1 MSTELNRP
9 TIVPTTETDLVRAH
23 GLAALAMVVFS
34 VLLGLVLSVKFHWPE
49 FLSGQSWLTWG
60 RLRYA
65 HTQGIFFGWLGNAFL
80 MFCYHA
86 VPRLASRPVASRLL
100 GWVLFFV
107 WNGLIVLSGWA
118 LVLAGYSQPLEWAEF
133 PLIVDAF
140 VVLAFVLMAIQFL
153 LPFFRT
159 RLSELYVSAWYIM
172 GAIVFTL
179 FAYPVGNLVPE
190 LVPGA
195 RGATYSGLWIHDAV
209 GLYVT
214 PFAVAIAYFVI
225 PIATGQPIFS
235 HFLSMLAFWML
246 FFIYPLNGTHHF
258 LFSPIPM
265 TAQFGAIL
273 ASVYLGMD
281 VTLNVANQLLSLRGA
296 SGTVARDEALRYTW
310 LGAVLYLV
318 VSLQGS
324 LQALMP
330 LNRFVH
336 FSDWVIGHAHL
347 AMIGFASF
355 AAIGGMLHIW
365 KRTPGVRYNA
375 RAADWSFWLLAL
387 GLFFMVADLTVA
399 GLVQGELWQSE
410 APWLESVR
418 ASRLYWMVRSAS
430 GLLILT
436 GFAALCLSMVSGPV
450 GRLASSTQETPS
462 SEIFS
467 EENAGFNSRGLHWLQ
482 NAYVFTGVAG
492 FGFFLLSFVVL
503 AVWPNRTLEQEIVAT
518 QPSPLPPQTVSER
531 RGRAVYGR
539 EGCVNCHSQFVRST
553 VNDVRRFGMV
563 SQAWEAERELPQLW
577 GTRRIGPDLAREHG
591 KRSRDWQLTHL
602 WNPRFV
608 VPESI
613 MPSYPWLFDG
623 SPLRPTRDALDLLAY
638 LDSLGRDAVVSG
650 VVQQGKKRTLTPEE
664 EERMGVFCDCGIPR
678 TPGPPPLLNTQ
689 LDPSERSR
697 YLRRGE
703 QVYQRHC
710 SGCHGVSGKGDGPA
724 AASLL
729 PAPRDLSTA
738 RFSDLAL
745 SRILWSGVSGS
756 AMPDWHELPLTDLR
770 ALSVFVQA
778 LAPPEETDPPLT
790 AAEQQEASYLY
801 ARNCAGCHGVRGAA
815 DGITANVLP
824 RRPTHF
830 RHIQPTRAYA
840 EHALAHGIPGTAMT
854 PWDGKLSD
862 QERRLLARYVRTLFQ
877 GR

>member
-1 MSTELNRP
+1 MSTNP
-9 TIVPTTETDLVRAH
+9 NGVNGVPATENGLVRAH
-23 GLAALAMVVFS
+23 GFAALGMVFFS
-34 VLLGLVLSVKFHWPE
+34 VLMGIVLSLKFHWPE
-49 FLSGQSWLTWG
+49 LMGRHAWLTWG

-86 VPRLASRPVASRLL
+86 VPRLAGRPVLSRRL

-107 WNGLIVLSGWA
+107 WNCLVVLSGWV

-133 PLIVDAF
+133 PLVVDAF
-140 VVLAFVLMAIQFL
+140 VVVAFVLLAIQFV

-209 GLYVT
+209 GLYAT

-225 PIATGQPIFS
+225 PIATGRPIFS
-235 HFLSMLAFWML
+235 HFLSMLTFWML

-258 LFSPIPM
+258 LFSSIPM
-265 TAQFGAIL
+265 SAQFGAIL

-296 SGTVARDEALRYTW
+296 SGIVARDEALRYTW
-310 LGAVLYLV
+310 LGVVLYLV

-324 LQALMP
+324 VQALMP

-336 FSDWVIGHAHL
+336 FSDWVIGHSHL

-355 AAIGGMLHIW
+355 AAIGGMLHVW
-365 KRTPGVRYNA
+365 KRTPGVRYSA
-375 RAADWSFWLLAL
+375 RAAGWSFWLLAL
-387 GLFFMVADLTVA
+387 GLFFMVADLTIA
-399 GLVQGELWQSE
+399 GLVQGELWQSDL
-410 APWLESVR
+410 AWLESVR
-418 ASRLYWMVRSAS
+418 ASRPYWMVRSAS
-430 GLLILT
+430 GVVILA
-436 GFAALCLSMVSGPV
+436 GFVALGLSMLTGPV
-450 GRLASSTQETPS
+450 GQLASSAGESLSDETV
-462 SEIFS
+462 F
-467 EENAGFNSRGLHWLQ
+467 EESTASTGRGLHWLQ

-503 AVWPNRTLEQEIVAT
+503 AVWPNQTLEQEIAET
-518 QPSPLPPQTVSER
+518 RPPHLPTPTASEQ
-531 RGRAVYGR
+531 RGRAIYGR
-539 EGCVNCHSQFVRST
+539 EGCLNCHSQFVRST
-553 VNDVRRFGMV
+553 VDDVRRFG
-563 SQAWEAERELPQLW
+563 SPTQAWETERDFPQLW

-591 KRSRDWQLTHL
+591 RRSRDWQLTHL

-613 MPSYPWLFDG
+613 MPSHPWLFSG
-623 SPLRPTRDALDLLAY
+623 SPGRPTQEALDLLAY
-638 LDSLGRDAVVSG
+638 LDSLGRDAIAAGAVRETNGGRRSR
-650 VVQQGKKRTLTPEE
+650 QE
-664 EERMGVFCDCGIPR
+664 EERMGIFCDCGIPR
-678 TPGPPPLLNTQ
+678 TPGSPPLLDTR
-689 LDPSERSR
+689 LDASEHSR
-697 YLRRGE
+697 YQRRGE
-703 QVYQRHC
+703 LVFERHC
-710 SGCHGVSGKGDGPA
+710 GGCHGNSGKGDGPA

-745 SRILWSGVSGS
+745 SRILWSGVGGS
-756 AMPDWHELPLTDLR
+756 AMPDWHEMPLADLR
-770 ALSVFVQA
+770 GLAVFVQS
-778 LAPPEETDPPLT
+778 LTPPERTDNPLT
-790 AAEQQEASYLY
+790 AAERQETSYLY
-801 ARNCAGCHGVRGAA
+801 SRNCANCHGESGSA
-815 DGITANVLP
+815 DGLTATVLP
-824 RRPTHF
+824 RRPTNF
-830 RHIQPTRAYA
+830 REIRPALDYA
-840 EHALAHGIPGTAMT
+840 EQALAHGVPGSAMT
-854 PWDGKLSD
+854 PWESKLSPP
-862 QERRLLARYVRTLFQ
+862 ERRLLARYVRTLYQ
-877 GR
+877 ER